1 MLDAR
6 GGQTILQVVAEYL
19 NLVMVPALSSG
30 QKWGALTQDR
40 IDDFMLQL
48 RSFTHFLNSECHRV

>member
-40 IDDFMLQL
+40 IDDFMLQIQ
-48 RSFTHFLNSECHRV
+48 SFTHFLNSE